1 MASKDIGYLQRYARM
16 GEILDHGVSSVGYG
30 LNLGNNRYYRH
41 TICVA
46 HVMGLN
52 ERQLEAKICR
62 ALIAGWKSEMETDP
76 QIKQM

>member
-1 MASKDIGYLQRYARM
+1 M
-16 GEILDHGVSSVGYG
+16 GEILDRKVSSVGYR
-30 LNLGNNRYYRH
+30 LNFVTYRD

-46 HVMGLN
+46 HAMGLKG
-52 ERQLEAKICR
+52 RQLEAKVCR